1 MIFRW
6 RKLPYH
12 NKDCALGAN
21 KTVSD
26 STPRGTPARAD
37 SSPDRRNC
45 FGIPNMFQRLR
56 FVTRAT
62 STPVFPSTLNRQR

>member
-6 RKLPYH
+6 WKLLYH
-12 NKDCALGAN
+12 N
-21 KTVSD
+21 TD
-26 STPRGTPARAD
+26 STLRAKKPVPNLPPRHKPNH
-37 SSPDRRNC
+37 RNC